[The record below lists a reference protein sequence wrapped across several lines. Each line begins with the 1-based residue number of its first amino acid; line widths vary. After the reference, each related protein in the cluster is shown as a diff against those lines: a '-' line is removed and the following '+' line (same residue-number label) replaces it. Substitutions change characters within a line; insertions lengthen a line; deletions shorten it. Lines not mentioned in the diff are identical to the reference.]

1 MTREESLR
9 HFEHE
14 VGLVFQQ
21 EWKRASR
28 IGVIRAFV
36 WGMIAGAT
44 IHILA
49 RLI

>member
-9 HFEHE
+9 HFERE

-28 IGVIRAFV
+28 IGVIRAFLS
-36 WGMIAGAT
+36 GALT
-44 IHILA
+44 ATAISLLV